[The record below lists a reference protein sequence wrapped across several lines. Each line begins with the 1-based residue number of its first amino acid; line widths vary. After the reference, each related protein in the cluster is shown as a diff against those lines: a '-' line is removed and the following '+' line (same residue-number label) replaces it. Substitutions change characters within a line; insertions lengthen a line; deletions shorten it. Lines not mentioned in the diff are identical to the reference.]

1 VLERDPASRA
11 TCLVQCLVQR
21 KYAQAAAARLE
32 LIGLA
37 SPAVADRIR
46 LVEGDVSRAD
56 LGLGGK
62 IEELLE
68 STSEIWHLAAVYDL
82 SVARDAALR
91 VNVEGTQNVLELA
104 RHCSGLERL
113 QYVSTCYVSGRYA
126 GIFREEDLEKGQA
139 FNNPYEETKY
149 LAELSVRAAMGEG
162 LPVTVYR
169 PSIVVGDSRTGE
181 TQKYDGP
188 YVIIRWVLRQP
199 GTALVPVVG
208 DPDATRVNLVPRD
221 FVIDAISHLS
231 GLPHSVGRTYQLADP
246 QPPNRER
253 YGKATAA
260 HALATAGRE
269 MGDRQGARRAPADR
283 DPGRRGRLLRASDPL
298 HHVPGADRPRGE
310 RTSGS
315 RLRFL
320 RGPSRSLRARPSGS
334 RRGRHGLTYSGGQTS
349 SGIGA
354 C

>member
-11 TCLVQCLVQR
+11 TCLVQR

-246 QPPNRER
+246 QPPTVSEMLDVIES
-253 YGKATAA
+253 ATEKR
-260 HALATAGRE
+260 LRR
-269 MGDRQGARRAPADR
+269 MRLPRRAAKWAIDKVPGVHRLTGIPAAAVDYFEHPTHYTTFQARIDLEGSGLRVPAFDSYADR
-283 DPGRRGRLLRASDPL
+283 L
-298 HHVPGADRPRGE
+298 V
-310 RTSGS
+310 
-315 RLRFL
+315 RFV
-320 RGPSRSLRARPSGS
+320 RDHPEVDAAGMA
-334 RRGRHGLTYSGGQTS
+334 
-349 SGIGA
+349 
-354 C
+354 

>member
-1 VLERDPASRA
+1 M
-11 TCLVQCLVQR
+11 
-21 KYAQAAAARLE
+21 
-32 LIGLA
+32 
-37 SPAVADRIR
+37 
-46 LVEGDVSRAD
+46 SRAD

-231 GLPHSVGRTYQLADP
+231 GLPHEMLDVIES
-246 QPPNRER
+246 
-253 YGKATAA
+253 ATEKR
-260 HALATAGRE
+260 LRR
-269 MGDRQGARRAPADR
+269 MRLPRRAAKWAIDKVPGVHRLTGIPAAAVDYFEHPTHYTTFQARIDLEGSGLRVPAFDSYADR
-283 DPGRRGRLLRASDPL
+283 L
-298 HHVPGADRPRGE
+298 V
-310 RTSGS
+310 
-315 RLRFL
+315 RFV
-320 RGPSRSLRARPSGS
+320 RDHPEVDAAGMA
-334 RRGRHGLTYSGGQTS
+334 
-349 SGIGA
+349 
-354 C
+354 